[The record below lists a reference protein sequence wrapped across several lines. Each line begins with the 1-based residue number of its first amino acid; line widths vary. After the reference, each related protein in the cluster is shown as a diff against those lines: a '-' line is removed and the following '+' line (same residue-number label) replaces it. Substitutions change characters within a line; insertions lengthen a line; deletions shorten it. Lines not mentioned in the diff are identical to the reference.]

1 MHAWSAPSLAQEG
14 KLSMANGRRSARRA
28 VLEESP
34 GREVSPRPP
43 GDGLAG
49 ADAGVVS
56 LPPTFGEAVRAEF
69 GRALRPPWATVSTVA
84 ANGAF
89 MTLAWIFLP
98 RGLKDDLFTLHG
110 TLAFALVLAAWMYS
124 DVPATNVLA
133 PDRLRVMA
141 ALDDPVMLRRLL
153 YAQNVV
159 LWAFITPVCALIAL
173 FTGIFGHDL
182 LSTLYTVIWIG
193 VVPFGAL
200 GISAWVG
207 ILFPYH
213 PLPLRYRWQHR
224 RPRRRML
231 WRWLTLAVTPYVLVP
246 WLAIA
251 LMTPSLLLWGFTS
264 PHGLSR
270 KLPDHDLGL
279 GVALACAVA
288 IVCAFIGHRRGVKMA
303 QRRQARLLAFLA
315 DPARG

>member
-1 MHAWSAPSLAQEG
+1 VPDT
-14 KLSMANGRRSARRA
+14 A
-28 VLEESP
+28 V
-34 GREVSPRPP
+34 V
-43 GDGLAG
+43 A
-49 ADAGVVS
+49 
-56 LPPTFGEAVRAEF
+56 LPATFGDAVRAEF
-69 GRALRPPWATVSTVA
+69 GRALRAPYTIPSTVA

-89 MTLAWIFLP
+89 MTLAWFLLP

-133 PDRLRVMA
+133 PGRHRVMA
-141 ALDDPVMLRRLL
+141 AIDDPVMLRRLL
-153 YAQNVV
+153 YAKNVV
-159 LWAFITPVCALIAL
+159 LWTFITPVCAVIAL

-200 GISAWVG
+200 AISAWVG

-264 PHGLSR
+264 PHGLSA

-288 IVCAFIGHRRGVKMA
+288 ILCSFLSHRRGVTMA
-303 QRRQARLLAFLA
+303 QRRRAKLLAFLA
-315 DPARG
+315 GPARG